1 MCITLIDNSN
11 KLDDISNPINRCHFI
26 AFILPL
32 KRYTSE
38 SMHFLKN
45 VVSYFDEACY
55 KRCIVILTQCSKEQE
70 SETIKKEI
78 EIISKQDL
86 NLKSILSNG
95 YLVCPNADP
104 NHDYEVCQQF
114 RNQFVDMIYDTAIRS
129 LTHLRV
135 GKSVISLLLGRHF

>member
-1 MCITLIDNSN
+1 MCITLIDDSN
-11 KLDDISNPINRCHFI
+11 KLDDILNTSNKCHFI

-45 VVSYFDEACY
+45 VLSYFDEACY
-55 KRCIVILTQCSKEQE
+55 KRCIVILTHCSKEQE

-78 EIISKQDL
+78 ESVLKQDL
-86 NLKSILSNG
+86 QLKSILSNG

-104 NHDYEVCQQF
+104 NHDFEVCQKF

-135 GKSVISLLLGRHF
+135 GKCVIS